1 MCVCV
6 CVSSCVHTAIVI
18 IRLNDYMR
26 RHCTGTILAVPLLAN
41 ARKSSDA
48 AATSLIGNAISNL
61 PNSQASPARPLYAP
75 RDQMDPSVASNAV
88 SEYGF
93 RGKYKNLVVIPYDKS
108 FNKYSFLFSTQCHWS
123 SSPRS
128 ICRFNA
134 IKYFEVLLNVRS
146 NVFVDNKSQLSG
158 VL

>member
-6 CVSSCVHTAIVI
+6 CVSLCVHTATVI
-18 IRLNDYMR
+18 IRLDDYMR
-26 RHCTGTILAVPLLAN
+26 HHCTRTILTVPLLAN

-61 PNSQASPARPLYAP
+61 PNSQASPPRPLYAP

-93 RGKYKNLVVIPYDKS
+93 RGKYKNLVAIPYDKS

-123 SSPRS
+123 SSPQKHLPFQCHKIFRS
-128 ICRFNA
+128 FIECA
-134 IKYFEVLLNVRS
+134 FERVC
-146 NVFVDNKSQLSG
+146 G
-158 VL
+158 